1 MANVQ
6 HERVCW
12 ILGITSTVLNIICFI
27 IEPYANDWVYWMLT
41 AGMVVNT
48 TILIGYMS
56 FVLCKIRAVIA

>member
-1 MANVQ
+1 
-6 HERVCW
+6 
-12 ILGITSTVLNIICFI
+12 
-27 IEPYANDWVYWMLT
+27 MLT